1 LTRADAL
8 KIYKDKEQH
17 PATINTLP
25 LSRDLSTNPD
35 TPTHNSQSS
44 SQQNKYP
51 MASTQSHPAF
61 PSSRPYSSTLHG
73 KLPERNAPSAFGAS
87 ANPTARENA
96 RLERERQERDR
107 QAPAGVVGGSNPV
120 NALSDEQKE
129 EINEAVSLEDLLE
142 WNRME
147 LHGMQ
152 CDVCRR
158 IVLIWMSSSD
168 SSTSTKTKE

>member
-1 LTRADAL
+1 
-8 KIYKDKEQH
+8 
-17 PATINTLP
+17 
-25 LSRDLSTNPD
+25 
-35 TPTHNSQSS
+35 
-44 SQQNKYP
+44 

-61 PSSRPYSSTLHG
+61 PSRPYSSTLHG

-96 RLERERQERDR
+96 RLERERQERER

-142 WNRME
+142 WYRME
-147 LHGMQ
+147 LHGIQ
-152 CDVCRR
+152 CDVCGR
-158 IVLIWMSSSD
+158 MY
-168 SSTSTKTKE
+168 